1 MANPGTNTTHKT
13 ADDPEH
19 RVMHIRFGTGNTDR
33 VEETLAALD
42 RGETPAPYLER
53 VYRDVENLHR
63 VTRPKNLELLRVL
76 ATERPESIRETAR
89 LVDRDVRQVHRNL
102 EELAALDLIEF
113 ESEGPGKPKRP
124 TVWYDEIAVELPLIT
139 GDDANRSSDRTDQAR

>member
-1 MANPGTNTTHKT
+1 MANPGTDPDETT
-13 ADDPEH
+13 EN
-19 RVMHIRFGTGNTDR
+19 RIMHIRFGTGNADR

-42 RGETPAPYLER
+42 RGDEPVPYLER
-53 VYRDVENLHR
+53 VYRDVDNLHR

-76 ATERPESIRETAR
+76 ASEQPESIRETAR

-102 EELAALDLIEF
+102 EELEELDLISF

-124 TVWYDEIAVELPLIT
+124 HVWYDEIAVELPLT
-139 GDDANRSSDRTDQAR
+139 AGDGANEDSVEA